1 MTIEIKGLDKLQ
13 KDLKK
18 LSRQI
23 PYAVMLTLNDL
34 AFDAQKSLSAE
45 IKGGLNARVNTS
57 KAFLVDK
64 SKKTNLIAIVRM
76 KGDWHKPALQHHYF
90 GGEAEQ
96 IKFEQAMISR
106 GYMTDAFSA
115 IPLKR
120 MGRARYRTVSNATR
134 TGIRS
139 YSKMFVVPTNNK
151 NKRTKHLHPGIWTR
165 QKRKSKPVILFT
177 KEARY
182 QKRFDMRKTVE
193 KVVKRRAAKYFWKNL
208 DKAMGSAR

>member
-18 LSRQI
+18 LSKQI
-23 PYAVMLTLNDL
+23 PYAVSLTLNDL
-34 AFDAQKSLSAE
+34 VFDAQQSLTKE
-45 IKGGLNARVNTS
+45 VKHGMNVRDNTS
-57 KAFLVDK
+57 KAWAVDK
-64 SKKTNLIAIVRM
+64 SKKTSLTATIRM
-76 KGDWHKPALQHHYF
+76 KSDWHRDAIPHHYK
-90 GGEAEQ
+90 GGIGAD
-96 IKFEQAMISR
+96 IGFERSMISR
-106 GYMTDAFSA
+106 GYMTGSHSA
-115 IPLKR
+115 IPLKK
-120 MGRARYRTVSNATR
+120 MGKARYRNISNATR
-134 TGIRS
+134 RGIRS

-165 QKRKSKPVILFT
+165 LKRKSKPVILFT

-193 KVVKRRAAKYFWKNL
+193 KVVERRAAKYFWKNL